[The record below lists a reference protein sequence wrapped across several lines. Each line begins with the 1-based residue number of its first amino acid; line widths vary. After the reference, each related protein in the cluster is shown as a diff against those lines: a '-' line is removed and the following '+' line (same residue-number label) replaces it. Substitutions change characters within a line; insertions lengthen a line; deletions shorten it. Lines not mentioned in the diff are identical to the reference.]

1 MTVAL
6 CLPPSFS
13 IRWEERHP
21 LKLKWTF
28 SRKSEPNRFALADIP
43 DVPQDCV
50 GDINGNGS
58 VEFEDLL
65 TLLSSW
71 DSESP
76 AADLDGSGT
85 VEFND
90 LLMLLSAYGDC

>member
-1 MTVAL
+1 MDFFKET
-6 CLPPSFS
+6 
-13 IRWEERHP
+13 
-21 LKLKWTF
+21 
-28 SRKSEPNRFALADIP
+28 SEANRLALADIP

-71 DSESP
+71 DSESST
-76 AADLDGSGT
+76 ADLDGSGT